1 MRQVA
6 KILKQV
12 RRYKNIIQAHHL
24 ERLFGQVLPSS
35 GIDFTRITGY
45 NPEFKE
51 NVELSKNFL
60 TRTAKLPEVEA
71 YLKTL
76 YAFLLY
82 REKNYAEALNVVK
95 A

>member
-6 KILKQV
+6 KILKHV
-12 RRYKNIIQAHHL
+12 RRYKNVIQAHHL
-24 ERLFGQVLPSS
+24 ERLFSQILPGS
-35 GIDFTRITGY
+35 GIDFTRVPGY

-51 NVELSKNFL
+51 NIELSKNFL

-71 YLKTL
+71 YLRTL

-82 REKNYAEALNVVK
+82 R
-95 A
+95 